1 MTPDPA
7 IMKAVENLN
16 YRVTVGDV
24 AATAGLDVQY
34 AERGLLA
41 LASEAGGHLQ
51 VAESGDIAY
60 LFPKDFQGILRNKY
74 LRLKLQEWWQKV
86 WRVLFYLIRI
96 SFGLLLLISIVL
108 IFVTIAIIVIS
119 TNSDRNGNSS
129 GGRRSSGGGG
139 FGFRPGF
146 WLWFG
151 PNWFSPFYWGYYDRP
166 YYSRRQQQTASPQ
179 EKENEMNF
187 LEAVF
192 SFLFG
197 DGNPNYNLEERRWQE
212 IAAIIKNNKGT
223 AVAEQIAPYL
233 DDLGNSSQ
241 QENEEYMLPAL
252 TRFNGRPEVSPDGQI
267 VYHFPE
273 LQTTAK
279 ESQIKSVSP
288 YLKEQPWR
296 FSEASSGQLMLAA
309 GLGAVNLVGALM
321 LGSLLSDPQVALK
334 IGGLVAFVDAIYP
347 LLLAYGVGF
356 LVVPLVRYFW
366 VQWRN
371 QKVETRNEKRE
382 MRAVALNEAD
392 RELENK
398 IAYARQFAMEKVI
411 GGEDLAYS
419 TERELLEQEAEQTDK
434 IDAEWQRRLDSSSD
448 F

>member
-7 IMKAVENLN
+7 IMKAVEKLN

-24 AATAGLDVQY
+24 AATAGLDLQY

-41 LASEAGGHLQ
+41 LASDAGGHLQ

-74 LRLKLQEWWQKV
+74 WRLKWQEWWQKV

-96 SFGLLLLISIVL
+96 SFGLFLLISIVL
-108 IFVTIAIIVIS
+108 IFVTIAIILIS
-119 TNSDRNGNSS
+119 TSSDRNGNSS

-139 FGFRPGF
+139 FIFRPGF

-151 PNWFSPFYWGYYDRP
+151 PDWFSPFYWGYYDRP
-166 YYSRRQQQTASPQ
+166 YYSRRQQPTASPKG
-179 EKENEMNF
+179 EEDRMNF

-223 AVAEQIAPYL
+223 AVAEQIGPYL
-233 DDLGNSSQ
+233 DELGNSSQ
-241 QENEEYMLPAL
+241 QENEEYMLPVL

-279 ESQIKSVSP
+279 ESEIQWVAP
-288 YLKEQPWR
+288 YLKERRWR
-296 FSEASSGQLMLAA
+296 FSEANSGQLMLAA

-321 LGSLLSDPQVALK
+321 LGSLLSDPQVALQ

-347 LLLAYGVGF
+347 LLLAYGIGF

-366 VQWRN
+366 IQWRN
-371 QKVETRNEKRE
+371 QKVESRNEKRE
-382 MRAVALNEAD
+382 RRGVALSEAD
-392 RELENK
+392 GELQNK

-411 GGEDLAYS
+411 GGEDLAYT

-448 F
+448 S